1 VPRPS
6 GIGGGVAF
14 TYDLTTD
21 RGKVRL
27 RLADTVDDGH
37 VFTDAEIDY
46 FLTVGGAVNAAV
58 IEGIDVLLVDAARRE
73 KAVNLTGTA
82 IDDKG
87 RTEALLKAR
96 AIYALED
103 LPLAA
108 ISFGALI
115 PSDEGFVEPTT

>member
-1 VPRPS
+1 
-6 GIGGGVAF
+6 VAF
-14 TYDLTTD
+14 TYDLTTN

-27 RLADTVDDGH
+27 RLADTVSDGH

-46 FLTVGGAVNAAV
+46 FLTVGGAVNTAV

-82 IDDKG
+82 VNDKG

-103 LPLAA
+103 LPRASV
-108 ISFGALI
+108 SFGALI
-115 PSDEGFVEPTT
+115 PSDEGFIEPTN